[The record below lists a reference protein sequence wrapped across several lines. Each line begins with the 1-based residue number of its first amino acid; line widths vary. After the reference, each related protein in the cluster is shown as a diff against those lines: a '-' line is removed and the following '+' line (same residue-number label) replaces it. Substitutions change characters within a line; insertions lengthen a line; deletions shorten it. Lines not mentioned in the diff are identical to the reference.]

1 MTFRYMST
9 LDTITLLDDLKKII
23 SDNDHKINKL
33 MLNNENPNFKGF
45 WSIVEPHVFANKQL
59 NYRGVKVL
67 MYKLMVCIIKD
78 IEQQV
83 QAYPDYDDEFCE
95 EFKNVYGDDPE
106 EHFDSMITD
115 EIEENFPDSYKE
127 DIENEFPAEFEADYT
142 HKYIRNFLDN
152 RSDE

>member
-1 MTFRYMST
+1 
-9 LDTITLLDDLKKII
+9 
-23 SDNDHKINKL
+23 

-45 WSIVEPHVFANKQL
+45 WSIVEPHVLANKHL

-127 DIENEFPAEFEADYT
+127 YIENEFPAEFEADYT